1 MRHVLLASLLLT
13 ASALA
18 ADDARWSDVATAL
31 GRPGT
36 VQADGVYKVGFPR
49 TDLAVSAD
57 GLAIKAPLALGSWV
71 AFLDDGTHV
80 MAMGDLVLL
89 GGEVSAVVEALEKG
103 GMEVS
108 AIHNHLIGESPRVM
122 YVHFSGRGDAVA
134 LARTLHSALATT
146 KTPIAP
152 PPAPTTPPA
161 APALPT
167 ADLDRILGRAG
178 KANGG
183 VYQFS
188 MPRAEAIH
196 EGGMTVPPSMGVSTA
211 INFQPAGNDRAA
223 TTGDFVLLASEVN
236 PVIRALHA
244 GGIAVT
250 ALHSH
255 MLEDEPRLFFMHF
268 WAIGDAKTLAATLR
282 QALDLTS
289 SSKSPARA
297 PSNRAAPSRRPARRW
312 R

>member
-1 MRHVLLASLLLT
+1 MIAAMRRLLLLSLLF
-13 ASALA
+13 SAGVFA
-18 ADDARWSDVATAL
+18 AVDAKWSDVATVL

-36 VQADGVYKVGFPR
+36 VQADGVYKIGFPR
-49 TDLAVSAD
+49 TDLAVTAD
-57 GLAIKAPLALGSWV
+57 GVAIKAPLALGSWV

-89 GGEVSAVVEALEKG
+89 AGEVGAVVEALEKG
-103 GMEVS
+103 GVEVS
-108 AIHNHLIGESPRVM
+108 AIHNHLIGESPQVM
-122 YVHFSGRGDAVA
+122 YVHFSGRGEAVA
-134 LARTLHSALATT
+134 LARTLHAALATT

-152 PPAPTTPPA
+152 PPAPATPPA
-161 APALPT
+161 APALPI
-167 ADLDRILGRAG
+167 ADIDRILGRPG

-183 VYQFS
+183 VYQFG

-196 EGGMTVPPSMGVSTA
+196 EGGMTIPPSMGMSTA
-211 INFQPAGNDRAA
+211 INFQPVGNDRAA

-236 PVIRALHA
+236 PVIRALRA

-255 MLEDEPRLFFMHF
+255 MLQEEPRLFFMHF
-268 WAIGDAKTLAATLR
+268 WGVGDAKALATTLR

-289 SSKSPARA
+289 SSA
-297 PSNRAAPSRRPARRW
+297 SRPHGP
-312 R
+312 